1 MIHINYLLTQRI
13 ENAQKGMRRVINP
26 LKKGIKP
33 KTSLQQAIGIS
44 LHARKRRRVE
54 CRQRGSPS
62 EGVQNGRYTL
72 FIYVRAK
79 NKVHNGVC
87 WRQTMSR

>member
-13 ENAQKGMRRVINP
+13 ENAQNGLRRVINP
-26 LKKGIKP
+26 LKKGTKP

-54 CRQRGSPS
+54 CRSRGTPNVS
-62 EGVQNGRYTL
+62 GVRIINNTS
-72 FIYVRAK
+72 FASS
-79 NKVHNGVC
+79 
-87 WRQTMSR
+87 T